1 MTQNKN
7 VKAPHGGGPGHR
19 MSGRTNEKL
28 DMKTLKRLVS
38 YILKN
43 NKLAIVIIVIGIIVS
58 ALVSVASSLFMKTL
72 IDSYITPLLSE
83 SVKNYEPLFQALSM
97 MALVYLSGIIM
108 NFVYQ
113 KILVYIS
120 QGTIKKL
127 RDEVFAKMETLP
139 IKYFDTHSH
148 GDIMSVYTNDIDT
161 LRQVISQSLPQ
172 MLASA
177 ISIVWVFCSMVVLS
191 IPLTLVTVGMVF
203 VMLKALKRVAG
214 QSGKYFV
221 KQQSNLGK
229 ENGYIEEMMEGT
241 RVIKVF
247 THEDKAIE
255 EFEKINNDLFESSY
269 QANKYSNI
277 LMPIMGNLG
286 NISYVLTAVVGGL
299 LALGANAMSVGTLAS
314 FLTLNKSFSMPITQV
329 SQQLNSIIMAM
340 AGAQRVFELMD
351 EKPEVDD
358 GVVTLVNVRKE
369 NDTLT
374 EVPEVTGV
382 WAWKHPHNDGADSLV
397 ELKGDVRF
405 HDVTFGYSD
414 DKIVLH
420 DIELYAEPGQ
430 KLAFVGATGAGKTT
444 MTNLINRFYD
454 IQEGAITYDGID
466 VKLIKKDD
474 LRHSLGIVLQDTH
487 LFTGTIRDN
496 IRYGK
501 PNATDEEVI
510 QAAKLANAHQFIKH
524 LEFGYDTPLT
534 ADGGSLSQGQRQL
547 LSIAR
552 AALVNPPVL
561 ILDEATS
568 SIDSRTEKI
577 VQSGMDSLMSGRT
590 TFVIAHRLSTIKNS
604 HAIMVMDHGRIIE
617 RGNHE
622 SLLAK
627 KGVYWQLYTGAIE
640 MD

>member
-172 MLASA
+172 MLSSA
-177 ISIVWVFCSMVVLS
+177 ISIVSVFCSMVVLS

-604 HAIMVMDHGRIIE
+604 HGIMVMDHGRIIE

>member
-172 MLASA
+172 MLSSA
-177 ISIVWVFCSMVVLS
+177 ISIVSVFCSMVVLS

>member
-172 MLASA
+172 MLSSA
-177 ISIVWVFCSMVVLS
+177 ISIVSVFCSMVVLS

-590 TFVIAHRLSTIKNS
+590 IFVIAHRLSTIKNS

>member
-1 MTQNKN
+1 MTQNRN
-7 VKAPHGGGPGHR
+7 VKAPRGGGPGHR
-19 MSGRTNEKL
+19 MSGRTDEKL
-28 DMKTLKRLVS
+28 DTKTLKRLVS

-83 SVKNYEPLFQALSM
+83 SVKDYQPLFQALSV

-127 RDEVFAKMETLP
+127 RDEVFTKMETLP

-172 MLASA
+172 MLSSA
-177 ISIVWVFCSMVVLS
+177 ISIVSVFCSMVVLS
-191 IPLTLVTVGMVF
+191 IPLTLVTLGMVF
-203 VMLKALKRVAG
+203 VMLKALKHVAG
-214 QSGKYFV
+214 KSGKYFI
-221 KQQSNLGK
+221 KQQTNLGR

-255 EFEKINNDLFESSY
+255 DFEKINNDLFESSY
-269 QANKYSNI
+269 HANKYSNI

-286 NISYVLTAVVGGL
+286 NISYVLTAVIGGL

-314 FLTLNKSFSMPITQV
+314 FLTLNRSFSQPITQV

-340 AGAQRVFELMD
+340 AGAQRVFDLMD
-351 EKPEVDD
+351 QKPEIDD

-369 NDTLT
+369 NETLT
-374 EVPEVTGV
+374 EVPEVTGT
-382 WAWKHPHNDGADSLV
+382 WAWKHPHNDGTDSLV

-454 IQEGAITYDGID
+454 VQEGAITYDGID

-496 IRYGK
+496 IRYGR
-501 PNATDEEVI
+501 PDASDEEVK

-524 LEFGYDTPLT
+524 LEFGYDTMLT

-577 VQSGMDSLMSGRT
+577 VQSGMDKLMSGRT